1 MKYLQEIINTLEDA
15 LKDYNKALYLSDKR
29 RIDQIRT
36 KVQIQLDSLPQE
48 YLYLHCKKTSYNH
61 SRLEDDLPDLIDELK
76 LRLLQ

>member
-36 KVQIQLDSLPQE
+36 KVQIQLNSLPQE
-48 YLYLHCKKTSYNH
+48 YLYLDCKKTFYNH

-76 LRLLQ
+76 FRL